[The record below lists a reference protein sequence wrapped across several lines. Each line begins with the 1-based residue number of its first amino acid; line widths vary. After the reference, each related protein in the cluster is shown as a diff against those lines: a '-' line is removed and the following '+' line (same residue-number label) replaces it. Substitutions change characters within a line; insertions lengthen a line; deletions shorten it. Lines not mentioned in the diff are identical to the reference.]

1 MVPEQWQRWRV
12 CRPSITYHHCRD
24 QIGGRLQ
31 SKSFC
36 RRRKTPYSK
45 EHKYLGL
52 CALLD
57 ALDSELDRNGGMQS
71 LLLSVSPEAKN
82 DLIECLGYAYR
93 PRRHEVAMA
102 LARMR
107 GISFNEIPSAN
118 DGIEAEATRK
128 SEERKKALA
137 NLWAT
142 RRRARKEE
150 ECQKLV

>member
-1 MVPEQWQRWRV
+1 MIPTMGMM
-12 CRPSITYHHCRD
+12 ITASLTCPDVSNFWEDRNNFLVVGCVLPD
-24 QIGGRLQ
+24 Q
-31 SKSFC
+31 
-36 RRRKTPYSK
+36 YSK